1 MAAYDDPTPSP
12 TRGLRESDRAGAGAD
27 AVSLVVTDLDG
38 TLWHTDDH
46 VPAATAEALREVARR
61 VPLLVATGRRVGSAA
76 RPLARIGMA
85 PPAVV
90 LNGALGRDL
99 ATGESFHRAP
109 YPSGEAAEVL
119 AAFRSV
125 GLDPVVYVDAPDHEA
140 VLSPTPSTHPEHARS
155 LDAVVG
161 DLDAVVADQPV
172 LGFSLIGVEH
182 ARAAA
187 ASDAVGERSET
198 HLDRSLDF
206 PGLATI
212 TVAPH
217 GQSKWDG
224 VLAFCASRGIDAT
237 RVLALG
243 DGPNDVELLEGAAV
257 ALVPEV
263 AHRTALDRAD
273 HVIGAA
279 AAGGWAQVLD
289 HLG

>member
-1 MAAYDDPTPSP
+1 MSSSSP
-12 TRGLRESDRAGAGAD
+12 
-27 AVSLVVTDLDG
+27 VSLVVTDLDG

-46 VPAATAEALREVARR
+46 IDPAVVVAANELADRQ
-61 VPLLVATGRRVGSAA
+61 VPLLVATGRRLTTTRA
-76 RPLARIGMA
+76 PLARVGLS

-90 LNGALGRDL
+90 LNGALGVDL
-99 ATGESFHRAP
+99 ADGSRFHRAP
-109 YPSGEAAEVL
+109 YPRDQAVAAL

-125 GLDPVVYVDAPDHEA
+125 GLDPVVYIDSPRTDAVVSA
-140 VLSPTPSTHPEHARS
+140 QPSTHPEHAR
-155 LDAVVG
+155 AIG
-161 DLDAVVADQPV
+161 GEAADLDRTVAEEAV
-172 LGFSLIGVEH
+172 LGFSLIGVAH
-182 ARAAA
+182 
-187 ASDAVGERSET
+187 SDCVAVAEAVGELAET

-206 PGLATI
+206 PGLGAI

-224 VLAFCASRGIDAT
+224 VLAFCAAHHLDPD

-243 DGPNDVELLEGAAV
+243 DGSNDLELLDGAAI

-263 AHRTALDRAD
+263 AHQSALDRAD

-279 AAGGWAQVLD
+279 ADGGWVAVLD